1 MTAQAFRNKW
11 HNARRDVFAYIDTQP
26 HFCCWMRTKA
36 CVKTYQTQMNENP
49 ASLWYTRSST
59 LVNTITVSRLIR
71 FRESVRF
78 SELAQ
83 IHRACSQNWTVS
95 CNQIS
100 ISINILLN
108 TEYSCICCNYT
119 VLVTVKWLTNA
130 LRNCSNESVRM
141 NDSFANRTSVK
152 QRYRMNTAS
161 VVLRVY
167 QMGDGQ
173 PRDPRYILMTFT
185 EISTAVRSTNMWKIF
200 ESFTFQIFVQDL
212 GLKLTIFNSTPNSV
226 YFYQKIKKGCGTV
239 PWYSDVNTMV
249 YTMVLKCSYVVFTR
263 VHIRVHFC
271 HLLVKHCKCL
281 LILGFNV
288 CILQ

>member
-108 TEYSCICCNYT
+108 TEYSCICCNHT

-130 LRNCSNESVRM
+130 LRNWIGSNEQFFRESNISKTKVSDEHSQCCAAGVSNGGWSAKRPTLHI
-141 NDSFANRTSVK
+141 NDFYWNKHSSKINEYVK
-152 QRYRMNTAS
+152 YIWIIHFPNFRPR
-161 VVLRVY
+161 LRPKI
-167 QMGDGQ
+167 D
-173 PRDPRYILMTFT
+173 YI
-185 EISTAVRSTNMWKIF
+185 
-200 ESFTFQIFVQDL
+200 Q
-212 GLKLTIFNSTPNSV
+212 FNS
-226 YFYQKIKKGCGTV
+226 
-239 PWYSDVNTMV
+239 
-249 YTMVLKCSYVVFTR
+249 
-263 VHIRVHFC
+263 
-271 HLLVKHCKCL
+271 
-281 LILGFNV
+281 
-288 CILQ
+288 

>member
-1 MTAQAFRNKW
+1 MMHKSVIYSCNSTSFDTCILIQVYTAFTVQHCEEPQRSLMTAQAFRNKW

-108 TEYSCICCNYT
+108 TEYSCICCNHT

-130 LRNCSNESVRM
+130 LRNWIGSNEQFFRES
-141 NDSFANRTSVK
+141 NISKHKGIGWT
-152 QRYRMNTAS
+152 QP
-161 VVLRVY
+161 VLCCGCIKWGMVSQETQVTY
-167 QMGDGQ
+167 WW
-173 PRDPRYILMTFT
+173 L
-185 EISTAVRSTNMWKIF
+185 
-200 ESFTFQIFVQDL
+200 L
-212 GLKLTIFNSTPNSV
+212 LK
-226 YFYQKIKKGCGTV
+226 
-239 PWYSDVNTMV
+239 
-249 YTMVLKCSYVVFTR
+249 
-263 VHIRVHFC
+263 
-271 HLLVKHCKCL
+271 
-281 LILGFNV
+281 
-288 CILQ
+288 